1 MRTIVPAIAA
11 ALLAVAAPA
20 AAEIKIGVL
29 DPVKLQRAPELR
41 GAHAK
46 LEAEF
51 QKRQDEVNAEGK
63 KLDDDIGRF
72 RREADTLSP
81 QQRTAA
87 QNDLNTRKTNFELKQ
102 RQYSEEFQRRRA
114 EIGQDVNAKLQRAI
128 AEVAREKGLDVI
140 LENAAY
146 YAPALDVTAAVM
158 AKLASYG
165 PTPEPAAAPKQGEK
179 KK

>member
-11 ALLAVAAPA
+11 ALLAVAVPA

-29 DPVKLQRAPELR
+29 DPLKLQRAPELR
-41 GAHAK
+41 GAQAK
-46 LEAEF
+46 LDAEF
-51 QKRQDEVNAEGK
+51 QRRNDEVNAEGK

-72 RREADTLSP
+72 RREADTMSP

-102 RQYSEEFQRRRA
+102 KQYSEEFQRRRL
-114 EIGQDVNAKLQRAI
+114 EIGQDVNARLQRAI

-146 YAPALDVTAAVM
+146 YAPGLDVTAAVM
-158 AKLASYG
+158 SKLASYG
-165 PTPEPAAAPKQGEK
+165 PTPEPAAAPKKGEK